1 MLKNRALWICLLC
14 WAAFSPTAKAQ
25 NQRTVSELIEAIK
38 AHKERE
44 LELILDSLKTAPS
57 PPRIQPA
64 PRWQGPMPAPIAQPA
79 RSAPAIEPRATVA
92 LPSGSPATQQ
102 SLAPVGPAAI
112 GQARSAPVIEPQ
124 ATVTLPGGSLAT
136 QQSLAPVGPA
146 AIRPARSAP
155 AIEPQATVASPGG
168 SPATQQ
174 TATQQSLALVSP
186 AAIRPQ
192 PWPQVFSLSGI
203 NGHHSSELIIDRRVY
218 LVDGQELPRDLEGW
232 QILSISERGVCMSR
246 QGDSR
251 CLSPPGSARMAI
263 SSAPN
268 PSPPSMPAS
277 PRLDPGV
284 RP

>member
-1 MLKNRALWICLLC
+1 MLKNRALWICLLS
-14 WAAFSPTAKAQ
+14 WAVLCPTAKAQ
-25 NQRTVSELIEAIK
+25 NQRTVSDLIEAIK

-57 PPRIQPA
+57 PPRIQLA
-64 PRWQGPMPAPIAQPA
+64 PRWLGPAPAPIAQPA
-79 RSAPAIEPRATVA
+79 RSAPAIEPQATVA

-102 SLAPVGPAAI
+102 TATQQSPAPVGPAAI
-112 GQARSAPVIEPQ
+112 EPARSAPVNEPQ
-124 ATVTLPGGSLAT
+124 ATVS
-136 QQSLAPVGPA
+136 
-146 AIRPARSAP
+146 
-155 AIEPQATVASPGG
+155 SPGG
-168 SPATQQ
+168 SR
-174 TATQQSLALVSP
+174 ATQQSLALVGP

-203 NGHHSSELIIDRRVY
+203 NGYHSSELIIDRRLY

-232 QILSISERGVCMSR
+232 QILSISERGVCISR

-251 CLSPPGSARMAI
+251 CLSPPGSTRMAN

-268 PSPPSMPAS
+268 PSPPSMAVS

>member
-14 WAAFSPTAKAQ
+14 WAAFSPTAEAQ

-38 AHKERE
+38 AQKERE
-44 LELILDSLKTAPS
+44 LALILESLKTAPS
-57 PPRIQPA
+57 PPRVQSA
-64 PRWQGPMPAPIAQPA
+64 PRWQGSMPAPIAQPA
-79 RSAPAIEPRATVA
+79 RSAPVIEPRSAVV
-92 LPSGSPATQQ
+92 LPSGPPATQQ
-102 SLAPVGPAAI
+102 SLKPVGPAAI

-124 ATVTLPGGSLAT
+124 ATVALPSGPPTT

-146 AIRPARSAP
+146 AIEPARSAP
-155 AIEPQATVASPGG
+155 VIEPQAMAALPSG
-168 SPATQQ
+168 SPTTQQ
-174 TATQQSLALVSP
+174 TATQQSLAPVEP

-192 PWPQVFSLSGI
+192 PWPQVFSLSGV

-218 LVDGQELPRDLEGW
+218 LVDEQELPRDLEGW
-232 QILSISERGVCMSR
+232 LILSISERGVCVSR

-263 SSAPN
+263 SSAQN
-268 PSPPSMPAS
+268 LSPPSMAGS
-277 PRLDPGV
+277 QRLDPGV